1 MPNGLAL
8 IHTGLGEHEEAFE
21 WLERAYQERN
31 GWMAF
36 LQVEPRFDPLRD
48 DPRFQDLLRRMN
60 FPSEPLIGRTL
71 AHWYVNRSNMLG
83 KSVGSGSAEH
93 EWR

>member
-1 MPNGLAL
+1 MLRLAVGVGRGVVPNGFAL

-36 LQVEPRFDPLRD
+36 LQVEPRLR
-48 DPRFQDLLRRMN
+48 PAA
-60 FPSEPLIGRTL
+60 G
-71 AHWYVNRSNMLG
+71 
-83 KSVGSGSAEH
+83 
-93 EWR
+93 